1 MPRHL
6 SIWFPRLG
14 AERWLRLGACPVGQ
28 PLVTVGARGGTVAS
42 ASAAAAAVGLDR
54 GMTLEEAFDRYP
66 GLVVLPADEA
76 AEAVLLSAM
85 ARAAR
90 GVGWTVEPEPPD
102 GLSLG
107 IGPLESE
114 VAIVAQALSAASASG
129 FSARPG
135 VADTAP
141 AARILARH
149 GLTGG
154 SGPGRIAAPGRTR
167 EALLPLPVEALDLS
181 RPALRRLER
190 LGVRAIAEIAD
201 WPDPALRRYLGAEVA
216 DRLGAALGR
225 EVAMP
230 DLAPFGE
237 GVVAFAG
244 NAGPRRSLRSA

>member
-28 PLVTVGARGGTVAS
+28 PLVTVESRGASVAS
-42 ASAAAAAVGLDR
+42 LSAAAAAVGVER
-54 GMTLEEAFDRYP
+54 GMGLETAFDRYP

-76 AEAVLLSAM
+76 AEAALLSAM
-85 ARAAR
+85 ARTGR
-90 GVGWTVEPEPPD
+90 GLGCAVEPEPPD
-102 GLSLG
+102 ALSLK
-107 IGPLESE
+107 IGPHESE
-114 VAIVAQALSAASASG
+114 GAIVAQALSAASASG
-129 FSARPG
+129 LSAKPG
-135 VADTAP
+135 VADTAA

-149 GLTGG
+149 GITGG

-167 EALLPLPVEALDLS
+167 DALLPLPVEALDLS

-190 LGVRAIAEIAD
+190 LGVRRIAEIAD

-225 EVAMP
+225 DAGAVN
-230 DLAPFGE
+230 LAPFGK
-237 GVVAFAG
+237 GVIPFARA
-244 NAGPRRSLRSA
+244 AGHRGSRRSA